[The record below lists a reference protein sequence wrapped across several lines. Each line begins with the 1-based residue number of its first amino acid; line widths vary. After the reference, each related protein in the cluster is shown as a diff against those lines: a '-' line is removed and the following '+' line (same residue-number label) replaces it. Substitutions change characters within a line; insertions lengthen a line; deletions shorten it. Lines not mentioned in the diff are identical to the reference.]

1 MLKFILQLIA
11 KRENMDPRV
20 PEDRV
25 PSYDIIE
32 ATIRQI
38 DNTVIIFRIFYILD
52 RFIYKFQLLKK
63 DTMCIVEL
71 PKKLLL
77 DIKTGDLESER
88 KLTVILTSFIENADC
103 WNKVET

>member
-1 MLKFILQLIA
+1 
-11 KRENMDPRV
+11 MDPRV

-38 DNTVIIFRIFYILD
+38 DNTVIIFRIFYMLD

-63 DTMCIVEL
+63 DTMCIVEI

-77 DIKTGDLESER
+77 DVKTGDLESER
-88 KLTVILTSFIENADC
+88 KLAAILTLSIESAEC